1 MFFIVLD
8 ETDDKLETII
18 DFDEIISFNER
29 KIVFKNTMF
38 LDSCKE
44 WYNQLKQLKKW
55 RRPNEKG
62 NAGKKI

>member
-1 MFFIVLD
+1 MFFIVLY
-8 ETDDKLETII
+8 ETHDKLETII

-55 RRPNEKG
+55 RRTNEKG
-62 NAGKKI
+62 NTAKKI